1 LIKPDKNSRNTESGM
16 AFVTMLFIM
25 VIISGLAMSFIYKS
39 SITTS
44 TAVKRGE
51 GMQAHYL
58 AESAANHAMWRLLN
72 EESFPAAEDKYYMH
86 SLAGG
91 RYGYKVR
98 RHTDTTF
105 ATVATVGAI
114 GEHVVHQS
122 YVLYVKP
129 VTDTGPKGI
138 TWFLD
143 SDSKVYTPWT
153 GSWRDVDLSADTDIP
168 DGATGVILEIVN
180 ESWSNYRGQVRAK
193 GSTQNA
199 ITGARIKGGTQVTA
213 FAKLDENKT
222 FQAYRDNSSIKFYV
236 RGYMGSKA
244 TLFQDMQSFPTQSI
258 ASGDHNSLD
267 LSGEGVPAN
276 STVILDLY
284 NGKDV
289 ILTARPSSAYTWNYF
304 CQNDSNTHQY
314 VLMGVDSNS
323 VLDYSFFMTTSN
335 ADSYQVIRLA
345 GYIRDV
351 VTWLP
356 AYSDDVSNNH
366 TGSWRTN
373 DITSV
378 TSGDADIA
386 LINVRYNEWSFSSKR
401 ADIRKYGS
409 SDDQYDYAG
418 HMSSNR
424 TSIFHVVGL
433 NNKQRFQ
440 SKVQDA
446 DIYMHVIAYGEP
458 VD

>member
-1 LIKPDKNSRNTESGM
+1 M

-44 TAVKRGE
+44 TAAKRGE

-105 ATVATVGAI
+105 ATVATVGAV
-114 GEHVVHQS
+114 GEYVVHQS

-129 VTDTGPKGI
+129 DTGPKGI

-143 SDSKVYTPWT
+143 SDSKVYTPST
-153 GSWRDVDLSADTDIP
+153 YGWRDVDLSADTDIP

-180 ESWSNYRGQVRAK
+180 ESSYNNYRGQVRAK

-199 ITGARIKGGTQVTA
+199 VTGARIKGGTQVTA

-222 FQAYRDNSSIKFYV
+222 FQAYRDSSSIKFYV

-289 ILTARPSSAYTWNYF
+289 ILTARPSSDYTWNYF
-304 CQNDSNTHQY
+304 GQNDSNTHQY

-323 VLDYSFFMTTSN
+323 VLDYTFFMTTSN
-335 ADSYQVIRLA
+335 ADSYQEIRLA

-356 AYSDDVSNNH
+356 AYSDDVSDYH

-373 DITSV
+373 DITSI
-378 TSGDADIA
+378 TSANADIA
-386 LINVRYNEWSFSSKR
+386 LIDVRY
-401 ADIRKYGS
+401 ADFGYSTRKADMRKYGS
-409 SDDQYDYAG
+409 SDDQYNYAG
-418 HMSSNR
+418 HLSSNR

-433 NNKQRFQ
+433 STSQRFQ
-440 SKVQDA
+440 SRVEDA
-446 DIYMHVIAYGEP
+446 DIYMHVIAYAEP